1 MTTGSAIPS
10 PNVKIIFTKAPFIQ
24 YKQLLFDK
32 KFRQYLETTIV
43 SENIFRM
50 AAQKNTNSKNIRN

>member
-1 MTTGSAIPS
+1 MTAGSAIPS
-10 PNVKIIFTKAPFIQ
+10 PNAKIIITKAPFIQ

-32 KFRQYLETTIV
+32 SFRQYLETTIV

-50 AAQKNTNSKNIRN
+50 GAQKNTNSKNIRN